1 MVRGVV
7 PVALIGLLAVPGV
20 VLQRIYSGD
29 LLLRLVLI
37 AAVASVLLS
46 LLVRRMPAWT
56 AAPVSVAG
64 LAALAAVAVKLS
76 QASGQIDGAL
86 PAVARD
92 ALRNGIPR
100 LLTALI
106 PIQPQPDTVLVPV
119 IATWLAGLAAAE
131 LAVRYQRVLLS
142 YLMPT
147 LLLGGALYLVGPNAR
162 PSLWLPLAFAGFAAL
177 GLAASGRDRSD
188 EGLSRE
194 QRATLRLRLGAGAAA
209 GLAIII
215 ALGTAVGPSVAA
227 QVGTVPTDPRRYVRP
242 PELDSLDENPLVRLS
257 GWALN
262 PDQHLFDATVTGATT
277 ARIRLA
283 VVSDFDGVTWRVGA
297 TYRAAGRVLTG
308 PPADAPDE
316 PTKAISQKIVIDELD
331 GRLLPGAAS
340 PAQVGGARVDAA
352 PAEVDGVR
360 IAYDQATG
368 TMALP
373 DGLHPGLAYTV
384 VARGPTTEVNLLPGA
399 GVPTVARYVSLPG
412 KVPDDIS
419 ELAQQLGSAV
429 TAPYQRAQ
437 AVEQF
442 LAEHYTLVGDA
453 PSGSAYP
460 NVDYFLF
467 GPRNGAG
474 QRGASEQFAV
484 AFAVLAR
491 ALGLPTR
498 IAIGFR
504 VRAGANR
511 VRGADALAWPEVLF
525 DGLGWV
531 DFNPLPEPNTV
542 ARPVE
547 EDFRPKVDNSPP
559 PPPATVIPPSAS
571 SSPRPKP
578 AVAAAAPPTGRPPIA
593 VIVGAST
600 GALLALAVAGWL
612 IVVPVQRSR
621 LRRRRLTEGSP
632 ADRITGAWLEILDG
646 LRLAGRAALP
656 QLAAT
661 ELVRYAAAA
670 AGPRAHA
677 PTRGAIRPPAP
688 PIADLAAA
696 ANAVAFGPPSL
707 SSLSGLSNP
716 ASLSGPAALSNP
728 ASLSGPAS
736 PASPAGV
743 TSPASP
749 ASQAGAISQASEE
762 AARRATMQA
771 VAYVTALKASKPWW
785 RRLLWTLDPRPLRWS
800 RRADDANAGT

>member
-7 PVALIGLLAVPGV
+7 PVALIGLLAIPGV
-20 VLQRIYSGD
+20 ALQRIYSGD
-29 LLLRLVLI
+29 LLVRLVVV

-46 LLVRRMPAWT
+46 FLVRRLPGWT
-56 AAPVSVAG
+56 AAPVSVVG
-64 LAALAAVAVKLS
+64 LAVLASVAVKLS

-92 ALRNGIPR
+92 ALRNSIPR

-131 LAVRYQRVLLS
+131 LALRYQRVMLS

-147 LLLGGALYLVGPNAR
+147 LLFGGALYLVGPNAR
-162 PSLWLPLAFAGFAAL
+162 PTLWLPLAFAGFAAL
-177 GLAASGRDRSD
+177 GLAASSHEQSD
-188 EGLSRE
+188 DGLSRV
-194 QRATLRLRLGAGAAA
+194 QRTTLRRRLGLGAAA

-227 QVGTVPTDPRRYVRP
+227 QVGTVPTDPRRYVQP

-308 PPADAPDE
+308 PPAKAPDE
-316 PTKAISQKIVIDELD
+316 PTKTITQKITIDELD

-340 PAQVGGARVDAA
+340 PAQVDGARVDAA
-352 PAEVDGVR
+352 PASVDGIR
-360 IAYDQATG
+360 IAFDQATG

-373 DGLHPGLAYTV
+373 DGLHPGLAYSV
-384 VARGPTTEVNLLPGA
+384 VAKGPMTEVNLLPGA
-399 GVPTVARYVSLPG
+399 DVPTVPRYVSLPG

-419 ELAQQLGSAV
+419 ALAQQLGSGV
-429 TAPYQRAQ
+429 TASYQRAQ

-467 GPRNGAG
+467 GPRNAAG
-474 QRGASEQFAV
+474 QRGTSEQFAV

-504 VRAGANR
+504 VKAGANR

-525 DGLGWV
+525 DDLGWV

-547 EDFRPKVDNSPP
+547 EDFRPKADDSPP

-571 SSPRPKP
+571 ASPHPKP
-578 AVAAAAPPTGRPPIA
+578 SAASLAPPSGPPWALVAGVSAGGVLGLAAVA
-593 VIVGAST
+593 
-600 GALLALAVAGWL
+600 WL
-612 IVVPVQRSR
+612 ILVPTLKAR
-621 LRRRRLTEGSP
+621 LRRRRLTEGPP
-632 ADRITGAWLEILDG
+632 ADRITGAWLEMLDG
-646 LRLAGRAALP
+646 LRLAGRPALP

-661 ELVRYAAAA
+661 ELVTYAAAA
-670 AGPRAHA
+670 AGPPAHA
-677 PTRGAIRPPAP
+677 ATRTGIRPPAP
-688 PIADLAAA
+688 PVDDLAMS
-696 ANAVAFGPPSL
+696 ANTVAFAPP
-707 SSLSGLSNP
+707 GLVSDDQAQRAAVQATAYV
-716 ASLSGPAALSNP
+716 ASL
-728 ASLSGPAS
+728 
-736 PASPAGV
+736 
-743 TSPASP
+743 
-749 ASQAGAISQASEE
+749 
-762 AARRATMQA
+762 R
-771 VAYVTALKASKPWW
+771 ASKPWW
-785 RRLLWTLDPRPLRWS
+785 RRLVWTVDPRPLRWA
-800 RRADDANAGT
+800 RHR

>member
-7 PVALIGLLAVPGV
+7 PVALIGLLAIPGV

-29 LLLRLVLI
+29 LLVRLVLV

-46 LLVRRMPAWT
+46 LLVRRMPGWT
-56 AAPVSVAG
+56 AAPVSVVG
-64 LAALAAVAVKLS
+64 LAVLATVAVKLS
-76 QASGQIDGAL
+76 QASGQIDGPL

-92 ALRNGIPR
+92 ALRNSIPR

-119 IATWLAGLAAAE
+119 IATWLAGLATAE
-131 LAVRYQRVLLS
+131 LALRYQRVMLS

-162 PSLWLPLAFAGFAAL
+162 PTLWLPLAFAGFAAL
-177 GLAASGRDRSD
+177 GLTASGRDNSA

-194 QRATLRLRLGAGAAA
+194 QRTTLRLRLGVGAAG

-215 ALGTAVGPSVAA
+215 ALGTAVGPSVAG
-227 QVGTVPTDPRRYVRP
+227 QVGTVPTDPRRYVQP

-308 PPADAPDE
+308 PPAKTAKAPDQ
-316 PTKAISQKIVIDELD
+316 PTTAITQKITIDELD

-352 PAEVDGVR
+352 PAEIDGVR

-373 DGLHPGLAYTV
+373 DGLHAGLAYTV
-384 VARGPTTEVNLLPGA
+384 VAKGPTTEVNLLPGA
-399 GVPTVARYVSLPG
+399 DVPTGHAVARFVSLPG
-412 KVPDDIS
+412 KVPDDLS
-419 ELAQQLGSAV
+419 ELAQQLGSGV

-467 GPRNGAG
+467 GPRNAAG
-474 QRGASEQFAV
+474 QRGTSEQFAV

-504 VRAGANR
+504 VKEGPNR

-525 DGLGWV
+525 DDLGWV

-547 EDFRPKVDNSPP
+547 EDFRPKADDSPP
-559 PPPATVIPPSAS
+559 PPPATVIPPSTSA
-571 SSPRPKP
+571 SPRPKP
-578 AVAAAAPPTGRPPIA
+578 PVAAAAPPTGRPPLAIIA
-593 VIVGAST
+593 GASA
-600 GALLALAVAGWL
+600 GGLLGLAVVGWL
-612 IVVPVQRSR
+612 IVVPIRKAR
-621 LRRRRLTEGSP
+621 LRRRRLSEGSP
-632 ADRITGAWLEILDG
+632 ADRITGAWLEMLDG

-661 ELVRYAAAA
+661 ELVSYAAAA
-670 AGPRAHA
+670 AAPPAHA
-677 PTRGAIRPPAP
+677 LTAAGLRRPSRAQIRSSAP
-688 PIADLAAA
+688 PIADLAVS
-696 ANAVAFGPPSL
+696 ANAVTFGPPGDTSDEQ
-707 SSLSGLSNP
+707 
-716 ASLSGPAALSNP
+716 AQRAA
-728 ASLSGPAS
+728 
-736 PASPAGV
+736 
-743 TSPASP
+743 T
-749 ASQAGAISQASEE
+749 QAI
-762 AARRATMQA
+762 
-771 VAYVTALKASKPWW
+771 AYVDALKASKPWW
-785 RRLLWTLDPRPLRWS
+785 RRLLWTLDPRPLRWARDRS
-800 RRADDANAGT
+800 SSLLRE